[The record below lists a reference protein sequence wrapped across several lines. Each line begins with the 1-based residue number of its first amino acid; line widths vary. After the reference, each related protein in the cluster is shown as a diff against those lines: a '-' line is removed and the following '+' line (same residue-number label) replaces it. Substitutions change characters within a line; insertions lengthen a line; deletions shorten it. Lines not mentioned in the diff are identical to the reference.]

1 MKAFYYR
8 VLSPTG
14 RVRSGVLQLAVEH
27 RFSARVWLEKHHE
40 GVVLTLLNIPHWLAV
55 VMNSLGGLFDR
66 RVRPPELAG
75 LLRDLGVMLGAG
87 VPMLAALDALVEE
100 NRETGQHR
108 VARVAQSLADEL
120 GAGASISEAFAK
132 HPDVFP
138 ETVLN
143 LVHIGQES
151 GAIDR
156 MLIEAAEHV
165 ERVNRM
171 GRDARRA
178 LIYPTF
184 VIAALVLVSA
194 VWIFYVIPNLA
205 DLYRQM
211 NIELPKVTAA
221 LLDFSEIASGHVELS
236 LLAALVV
243 VVLPIVLVR
252 VSWRFR
258 SRLHRLGHRLPISR
272 VIMRASGMAFI
283 TEHLAL
289 LVAAGLD
296 MSRSLAVLSRS
307 INDEYYRSRIIA
319 THRHVQRGERLAAA
333 MKQVGGF
340 PAMAVRMIAVGEE
353 TGTTTNQLR
362 FLAEEYR
369 QRFDHIMESLAEI
382 LKPAIIIALGL
393 MFVLFVVAMYLP
405 IYDLIRQAMAP
416 PAY

>member
-8 VLSPTG
+8 LQSPAG
-14 RVRSGVLQLAVEH
+14 RVRSGVLQLAVE
-27 RFSARVWLEKHHE
+27 REFSARVWLEKNHD
-40 GVVLTLLNIPHWLAV
+40 GVVLSLVHIPRWLAMLLNA
-55 VMNSLGGLFDR
+55 LGGLFAR
-66 RVRPPELAG
+66 RIDPVELGG

-87 VPMLAALDALVEE
+87 VPMLGALESLIEE
-100 NRETGQHR
+100 NRDTGQHR

-120 GAGASISEAFAK
+120 GAGASISEAFGK

-143 LVHIGQES
+143 LVNIGQET

-165 ERVNRM
+165 ERVNKM

-178 LIYPTF
+178 LIYPAF
-184 VIAALVLVSA
+184 VVAALLLVSC

-211 NIELPKVTAA
+211 NIELPAITAA
-221 LLDFSEIASGHVELS
+221 LLDFSEVASAHVELS
-236 LLAALVV
+236 LFLLFLVIV
-243 VVLPIVLVR
+243 VPIVLVR
-252 VSWRFR
+252 LSWRFR
-258 SRLHRLGHRLPISR
+258 SRLHGLGHRLPVSR

-296 MSRSLAVLSRS
+296 MSRSLDVLTRS
-307 INDEYYRSRIIA
+307 VNDEFYRSRIIDA
-319 THRHVQRGERLAAA
+319 HRYVQRGERLAAA

-353 TGTTTNQLR
+353 TGTTTAQLR
-362 FLAEEYR
+362 FLAQEYR
-369 QRFDHIMESLAEI
+369 QRFDHIIESLAEV
-382 LKPAIIIALGL
+382 LKPAIIITLGL

>member
-1 MKAFYYR
+1 M
-8 VLSPTG
+8 
-14 RVRSGVLQLAVEH
+14 
-27 RFSARVWLEKHHE
+27 
-40 GVVLTLLNIPHWLAV
+40 LLNA
-55 VMNSLGGLFDR
+55 LGGLFAR
-66 RVRPPELAG
+66 RIDAVELGG

-87 VPMLAALDALVEE
+87 VPMLSALDSLIEE
-100 NRETGQHR
+100 NRDTGQHR
-108 VARVAQSLADEL
+108 VARVAQSLSDEL
-120 GAGASISEAFAK
+120 GAGASISEAFGK
-132 HPDVFP
+132 QPNVFP

-143 LVHIGQES
+143 LVNIGQET

-165 ERVNRM
+165 ERVNKM

-178 LIYPTF
+178 LIYPAF
-184 VIAALVLVSA
+184 VVAALLLVSC

-211 NIELPKVTAA
+211 NIELPAITAA
-221 LLDFSEIASGHVELS
+221 LLDFSEVASEHVELS
-236 LLAALVV
+236 LFILFLLIVV
-243 VVLPIVLVR
+243 PIVLVR
-252 VSWRFR
+252 LSWRFR
-258 SRLHRLGHRLPISR
+258 SRLHGLGHRLPVSR

-296 MSRSLAVLSRS
+296 MSRSLDVLTRS
-307 INDEYYRSRIIA
+307 VNDEYYRSRIIDA
-319 THRHVQRGERLAAA
+319 HRYVQRGERLAAA

-353 TGTTTNQLR
+353 TGTTTAQLR
-362 FLAEEYR
+362 FLAQEYR
-369 QRFDHIMESLAEI
+369 QRFDHIIESLAEV
-382 LKPAIIIALGL
+382 LKPAIIITLGL